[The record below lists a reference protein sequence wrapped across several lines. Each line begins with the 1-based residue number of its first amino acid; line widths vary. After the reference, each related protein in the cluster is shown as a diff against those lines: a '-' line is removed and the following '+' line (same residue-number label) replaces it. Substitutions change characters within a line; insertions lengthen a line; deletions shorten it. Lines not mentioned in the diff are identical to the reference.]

1 MSPSARCGHCPAR
14 STPRDRPHDPTLPLP
29 RSRVPAARAGA
40 TIAASRRA
48 KGDAH
53 YSPTAGSRVDHWLA
67 GYLAGTVFANRD
79 FTELRDGE
87 VRLTHPLNA
96 HLAHTA
102 ALWRKLAEPVADWL
116 RDAFL
121 RAVYSPG
128 KPGGH
133 CDAGRVLEPPG
144 FSKATRMAGAV
155 PRLKPLA
162 PLLPLLTGSPSA
174 PHDGTVVSAC
184 RECGRALPRSSTI
197 SRRRVFCSRSCA
209 ADNRR
214 ARLAASRLD

>member
-1 MSPSARCGHCPAR
+1 MFHVDMVNRPSLTLDAIEAL
-14 STPRDRPHDPTLPLP
+14 RP
-29 RSRVPAARAGA
+29 
-40 TIAASRRA
+40 
-48 KGDAH
+48 
-53 YSPTAGSRVDHWLA
+53 YVDHWLA

-121 RAVYSPG
+121 RAVYAR
-128 KPGGH
+128 
-133 CDAGRVLEPPG
+133 AGRI
-144 FSKATRMAGAV
+144 AGDRV
-155 PRLKPLA
+155 PRLPPLA
-162 PLLPLLTGSPSA
+162 RLLPPLTRIGMEGSPDQGKRYAWPAVETA
-174 PHDGTVVSAC
+174 PSAC
-184 RECGRALPRSSTI
+184 RECGRALPRSRA
-197 SRRRVFCSRSCA
+197 SRRRAYCSRSCA

-214 ARLAASRLD
+214 AWG

>member
-1 MSPSARCGHCPAR
+1 MSRPEHTSRSSSPS
-14 STPRDRPHDPTLPLP
+14 TLPLP
-29 RSRVPAARAGA
+29 RSRVPAARPGA

-53 YSPTAGSRVDHWLA
+53 YSPA

-121 RAVYSPG
+121 RTVYSPR

-133 CDAGRVLEPPG
+133 RDAGRVLEPPG

-184 RECGRALPRSSTI
+184 RECGRALPRSSTV

-214 ARLAASRLD
+214 ARLAALD